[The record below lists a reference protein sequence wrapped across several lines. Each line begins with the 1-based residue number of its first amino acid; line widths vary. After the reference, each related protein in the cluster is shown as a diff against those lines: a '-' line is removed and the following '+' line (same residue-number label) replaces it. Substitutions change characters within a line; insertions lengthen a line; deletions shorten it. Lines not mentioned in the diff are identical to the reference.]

1 MKYNS
6 VQYCIRMVMAA
17 WAVLSVAAC
26 SDRNTPEPAI
36 SGANLIICFT
46 GVEHADPMSGTF
58 TRMSDGED
66 ISIEYRQIT
75 IELTDAHGVRTFS
88 TTEGT
93 LPPSDELTP
102 PDNLSLEE
110 LLDGWNSGMGKGFRI
125 TEVDNPQKLSV
136 SINGGTDE
144 FMKLTPELVN
154 AGLAVPLY
162 AEVTHFTYTAER
174 DGHPVCVLVI
184 TPQHRMARLEFAGV
198 KIEGANSSYTDVVL
212 QGAFLNNVLPAE
224 QAAVPLHFDGW
235 KAGLLTALSMPGG
248 TPETPVVLPDSKG
261 FAFNIFP
268 TYAQTSDG
276 WNTEVVERWKQKSG
290 TVSRWVPSLTLV
302 FNARRKDTG
311 KEQLLYA
318 VVTKYTESNGEL
330 IDMFEPGCIYRFGT
344 VTVDVAKNL
353 LEGVEP
359 VSSGGSRS
367 AALSG
372 AGLQIRRQ

>member
-1 MKYNS
+1 
-6 VQYCIRMVMAA
+6 
-17 WAVLSVAAC
+17 
-26 SDRNTPEPAI
+26 
-36 SGANLIICFT
+36 
-46 GVEHADPMSGTF
+46 
-58 TRMSDGED
+58 
-66 ISIEYRQIT
+66 
-75 IELTDAHGVRTFS
+75 
-88 TTEGT
+88 
-93 LPPSDELTP
+93 
-102 PDNLSLEE
+102 
-110 LLDGWNSGMGKGFRI
+110 
-125 TEVDNPQKLSV
+125 
-136 SINGGTDE
+136 
-144 FMKLTPELVN
+144 
-154 AGLAVPLY
+154 
-162 AEVTHFTYTAER
+162 
-174 DGHPVCVLVI
+174 
-184 TPQHRMARLEFAGV
+184 
-198 KIEGANSSYTDVVL
+198 
-212 QGAFLNNVLPAE
+212 
-224 QAAVPLHFDGW
+224 
-235 KAGLLTALSMPGG
+235 MPGG